1 MNMTDDGEAVVG
13 EAPEVVIA
21 RATTLIGRQ
30 GQALREIRS
39 YHEPRSLTCV
49 PPSAQRRVCETCRD
63 VDGDRIDWPCP
74 TIATLDRL
82 GV

>member
-1 MNMTDDGEAVVG
+1 MTDDGEALMG
-13 EAPEVVIA
+13 EAPEVTMPQVVN
-21 RATTLIGRQ
+21 LIGRQ

-63 VDGDRIDWPCP
+63 VDGDRIDYPCP